1 MAADIASGAAPT
13 TKSGTRSLQYR
24 VTAFEDVKMKLLVK
38 FNLVLCAVF
47 AIGFVTAGYVCNRL
61 LQQNAKAEIM
71 ENARIMIEA
80 AIAVRTYTATQIK
93 PLLET
98 QIKYSFLPQSVPAY
112 SANSYFSQLQKK
124 FPDYSYKEATLNP
137 TNPVNRATDWEA
149 DLVEEFRKSHDKKE
163 IVGERDTPNGR
174 TLFIARPMTVSS
186 MACLSCHD
194 TAEDA
199 PRTMVERYGSA
210 NGFGWKLN
218 DIVTAQ
224 IVSVPTQVVLQRAK
238 YIFKTFMFSLAA
250 VFGIL
255 LLAINALLIFIV
267 IRPVNRLSG
276 MASSVSL
283 GNAEISE
290 FPVSGKDEISE
301 LAQSFNRM
309 ARSLLEAMKLLKV

>member
-1 MAADIASGAAPT
+1 
-13 TKSGTRSLQYR
+13 
-24 VTAFEDVKMKLLVK
+24 MKLLVK
-38 FNLVLCAVF
+38 FNLVMCLVF
-47 AIGFVTAGYVCNRL
+47 AVSFLCTGYICNRL

-124 FPDYSYKEATLNP
+124 FPAYSYKEATLNP

-149 DLVEEFRKSHDKKE
+149 DLVEEFRKSSDKKE
-163 IVGERDTPNGR
+163 IIGERDTPNGR
-174 TLFIARPMTVSS
+174 SLYIARPMSVSS
-186 MACLSCHD
+186 PACLSCHD

-199 PRTMVERYGSA
+199 PRTMVEKYGSA

-224 IVSVPTQVVLQRAK
+224 IVSVPTQLSVQRAK
-238 YIFKTFMFSLAA
+238 DVFRTFMISLAA

-255 LLAINALLIFIV
+255 LIAINALLFFMV
-267 IRPVNRLSG
+267 VRPVNQLSG

-283 GNAEISE
+283 GTSKISE
-290 FPVSGKDEISE
+290 IPVSGKDEIAE
-301 LAQSFNRM
+301 LSKSFNRM
-309 ARSLLEAMKLLKV
+309 ARSLMEAMKMLQS